1 MGFLDSG
8 MVVVLLITIVLLLVT
23 GLLLFYGQRRSLL
36 LATIL
41 ASSEDYLWEAI
52 KGSQH
57 EAFIG
62 LIDATIIKTKTN
74 NLV

>member
-1 MGFLDSG
+1 M
-8 MVVVLLITIVLLLVT
+8 TIYRQFQSCFSLCSVIQT